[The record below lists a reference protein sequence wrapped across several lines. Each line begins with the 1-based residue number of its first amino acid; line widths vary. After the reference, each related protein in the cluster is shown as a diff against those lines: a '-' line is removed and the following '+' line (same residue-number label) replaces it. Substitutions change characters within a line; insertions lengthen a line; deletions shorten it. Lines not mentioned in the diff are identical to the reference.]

1 MDFINKFGNI
11 VNKGID
17 SIKSQIN
24 KTQENSL
31 TTSQQYNNLPKGVHI
46 LGETENENQAQNQ
59 YSNFFRNEQIND
71 NNIQNLNSI
80 QQNNINHQ
88 TNQLN
93 QNKVTTSSSMFEY
106 FKTNANNNSNNYN
119 NYQSFPPQNI
129 VNQEIGQDVY

>member
-31 TTSQQYNNLPKGVHI
+31 TTFQQYNNLPKGVHI

-106 FKTNANNNSNNYN
+106 FKTNANERY
-119 NYQSFPPQNI
+119 
-129 VNQEIGQDVY
+129 GKC